1 MQYINYSFTV
11 NINQLS
17 NIIGEGGLFDLALNN
32 CVDIIIKS
40 KLFNTFNEC
49 SESLS
54 KLMSTISSYESYLS
68 DTAQDV
74 YTVLN
79 PNTGGEIVDSSWES
93 TTILRIYVASERA
106 PGEHSAVGEISAAQ
120 NVAYIQQPKQSYH

>member
-49 SESLS
+49 SESFF
-54 KLMSTISSYESYLS
+54 MGY
-68 DTAQDV
+68 
-74 YTVLN
+74 
-79 PNTGGEIVDSSWES
+79 
-93 TTILRIYVASERA
+93 
-106 PGEHSAVGEISAAQ
+106 
-120 NVAYIQQPKQSYH
+120 